1 MERGLHADKHKAE
14 KQKFMVGF
22 LNGERSLVE
31 TCMKSVLCSM
41 FKSESGKVSE
51 GQSAEDSELF
61 KVFKTEAAFEGV
73 HVNHTILKGLAVT
86 D

>member
-1 MERGLHADKHKAE
+1 MDEHKAE
-14 KQKFMVGF
+14 TQKFMVGF

-31 TCMKSVLCSM
+31 TCIKSVLCSM

-51 GQSAEDSELF
+51 GQFAEDTKLF
-61 KVFKTEAAFEGV
+61 KAEAAFEGV
-73 HVNHTILKGLAVT
+73 HVNCTILKDLAVT